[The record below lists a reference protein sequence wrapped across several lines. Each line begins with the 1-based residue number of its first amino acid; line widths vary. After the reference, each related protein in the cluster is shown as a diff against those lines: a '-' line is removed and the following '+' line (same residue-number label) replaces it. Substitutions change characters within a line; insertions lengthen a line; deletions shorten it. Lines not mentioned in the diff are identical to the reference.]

1 MTDHPGFRK
10 RAAGRERFLPVIAW
24 AMVQWLRHGKAMRF
38 GRRSTAHYCGNSG
51 LGVRARYPPTW
62 KLSPYPAP
70 SAPPAGRVPPDAE
83 RDILGQGAPNV
94 AAHPPGCTPPPL
106 PHRSGRTSQNLKC
119 RHLADAVKLPSLVR
133 SQASTDPL
141 AAVWVVQ
148 PFGPKAM
155 SRAEGRNFRCRPHS
169 PRLPLVVTRS
179 LACGWWIRGLSCLC
193 SDSAR
198 GCRPSQFDG
207 RACRYCHR
215 LW

>member
-106 PHRSGRTSQNLKC
+106 PQRSGRTSQNRKC
-119 RHLADAVKLPSLVR
+119 RHLADAAELPSLVR

-155 SRAEGRNFRCRPHS
+155 SRAEGRNFPVSAPFAAIAVGCDPVAGLWVVD
-169 PRLPLVVTRS
+169 PRFIVPVP
-179 LACGWWIRGLSCLC
+179 
-193 SDSAR
+193 DSAR

-207 RACRYCHR
+207 RAYRYCHR